1 MTQREDDKRVRR
13 GNDAAKGATVV
24 FWRLAGGDEEEL
36 PALRVLLLDL
46 VAILCGLS
54 YIEQSWEIWN
64 RNRLR
69 TVNCKSLKTFLDS
82 EPDKY

>member
-1 MTQREDDKRVRR
+1 MTQREDDKMVRR

-46 VAILCGLS
+46 VAILRS
-54 YIEQSWEIWN
+54 V
-64 RNRLR
+64 RLPH
-69 TVNCKSLKTFLDS
+69 TLGIFGT
-82 EPDKY
+82 ETG